1 MSTSKARK
9 IVELYREIEKR
20 DSEIALLRAN
30 LELQQKSYERE
41 IVLEVAAERERIRA
55 LVQAVR
61 DANRDA
67 EDGGTFRLLKPGQ
80 ERAWMA
86 LLAGLDGPNVAN
98 NRP

>member
-86 LLAGLDGPNVAN
+86 LLAGLDGPNVGGE
-98 NRP
+98 P

>member
-86 LLAGLDGPNVAN
+86 LLAGLDGPNGSVE
-98 NRP
+98 PL